1 MVVLDGTGLFGV
13 LLGPALQLALFY
25 SCLKL
30 SHLAVDLVVE
40 RRVQVF
46 VFELFLVLQDFLLTL
61 LEIIVIFK
69 GFPTT
74 LIRLLCFR
82 FLFGL

>member
-1 MVVLDGTGLFGV
+1 MVFLDGAGLVGV

-30 SHLAVDLVVE
+30 GHFAVDLVVE
-40 RRVQVF
+40 CRVQVF
-46 VFELFLVLQDFLLTL
+46 VFQLFLVLRDLLLTL

-74 LIRLLCFR
+74 LIRLLCLR
-82 FLFGL
+82 FLFG